1 MKQKLRESQ
10 TLIRISIDT
19 KEKIR
24 KLCKKTGYK
33 QITVLEYLLSGKIDL
48 KELGNQAVDN
58 FLKLPK
64 TPIKTVYLKLD
75 KGIVFILNM

>member
-33 QITVLEYLLSGKIDL
+33 QITVLEYLLNGKIDL
-48 KELGNQAVDN
+48 KELGN
-58 FLKLPK
+58 
-64 TPIKTVYLKLD
+64 
-75 KGIVFILNM
+75 